1 MRFLQLFRERN
12 AGVLENIG
20 TALAA
25 QDFESARRL
34 SHSLKGGA
42 GTVGLVELQKAAGN
56 LENTLENLL
65 RGPDGVSCHDE
76 FIMFQKSWARAQLA
90 LASLLDTASAT

>member
-1 MRFLQLFRERN
+1 
-12 AGVLENIG
+12 
-20 TALAA
+20 
-25 QDFESARRL
+25 
-34 SHSLKGGA
+34 LKGGA

-65 RGPDGVSCHDE
+65 QNPDEVSCHDE
-76 FIMFQKSWARAQLA
+76 FAIFQKSWARAQLA